1 MPDSKSSERVFFRL
15 QSQLLEALDELVPEL
30 REESL
35 GEVSDRSKAA
45 RFLLIEA
52 IQERQRRS
60 RRKALIDEALDAVE
74 ERHHPKA
81 TRASRPRKSR
91 AG

>member
-52 IQERQRRS
+52 IQGRQRRR
-60 RRKALIDEALDAVE
+60 RRKSLIDEALDAVE
-74 ERHHPKA
+74 GRHRTKA
-81 TRASRPRKSR
+81 TRASRPRGSR